1 MILRKRG
8 FTLVE
13 LLVVITIIAMLVGLL
28 MPAVQSAR
36 EAGRRAQCMN
46 NQHQISIALHQY
58 DSEKG
63 YLPGYVGEYR
73 GGSGANMYQRKISW
87 WVSILPQLGRMDVS
101 DRWKDAVNFPV
112 VNYPSTNPGDSAY
125 PPPVNQIPAMY
136 MKIANCPSYSPPSAN
151 DSWLSYRVNVGRM
164 LQNSFA
170 GGKSPTANPTT
181 QFVPAEGVFTDQF
194 SDNAPSAADTTV
206 SQEQIVHVNLG
217 FIDSKDGTSCTLMV
231 SENAASVPPTPYYF
245 EGKWSPL
252 IGNLKTDTQPSPDGD
267 PAILTGIT
275 TSPYYQQ
282 LAVTNALRLGF
293 NWAGMDP
300 NNPNGTNP
308 VPAIPPPTP
317 ASKMF
322 SNHPGGVVA
331 SFCDGH
337 QTFLKTDLEPV
348 IFMQLMCPFDRGVY
362 ISGTVP
368 SVVTGISDPT
378 TKTLPVA
385 PLDENKF

>member
-1 MILRKRG
+1 MILKRRG

-46 NQHQISIALHQY
+46 NQHQIVIALHQH

-73 GGSGANMYQRKISW
+73 SGSGATISQRKISW
-87 WVSILPQLGRMDVS
+87 WVAILPYLGRMDVS
-101 DRWKDAVNFPV
+101 DRWKDLIQ
-112 VNYPSTNPGDSAY
+112 YPSNNPGDSSITSNL
-125 PPPVNQIPAMY
+125 VPAIY

-164 LQNSFA
+164 MHDSFD
-170 GGKSPTANPTT
+170 GDTAPTT
-181 QFVPAEGVFTDQF
+181 QYIPAEGVFTDQY
-194 SDNAPSAADTTV
+194 SDIANDPTKA
-206 SQEQIVHVNLG
+206 QEQIVHVNLG
-217 FIDSKDGTSCTLMV
+217 FIDSKDGTSCTLMI
-231 SENAASVPPTPYYF
+231 SENAASVPPTPYAF

-252 IGNLKTDTQPSPDGD
+252 IGNAKSDPIVDGD
-267 PAILTGIT
+267 PATLATIT
-275 TSPYYQQ
+275 ASTYYQTTT
-282 LAVTNALRLGF
+282 VTNALRLGF

-300 NNPNGTNP
+300 NDPNGVKTKTT
-308 VPAIPPPTP
+308 ATP
-317 ASKMF
+317 ATKMY

-337 QTFLKTDLEPV
+337 QTFLRTDLESV
-348 IFMQLMCPFDRGVY
+348 IYMQLMCPFDRGVY
-362 ISGTVP
+362 NPTIAL
-368 SVVTGISDPT
+368 GIVDPANPT
-378 TKTLPVA
+378 TNPVP
-385 PLDENKF
+385 PLDENKY

>member
-1 MILRKRG
+1 
-8 FTLVE
+8 
-13 LLVVITIIAMLVGLL
+13 
-28 MPAVQSAR
+28 
-36 EAGRRAQCMN
+36 
-46 NQHQISIALHQY
+46 
-58 DSEKG
+58 
-63 YLPGYVGEYR
+63 
-73 GGSGANMYQRKISW
+73 
-87 WVSILPQLGRMDVS
+87 MDVS
-101 DRWKDAVNFPV
+101 DRWKDL
-112 VNYPSTNPGDSAY
+112 VNYTSNNPGDS
-125 PPPVNQIPAMY
+125 NITNNLIPAIY

-267 PAILTGIT
+267 PALLTGIT
-275 TSPYYQQ
+275 ASLYYQQ
-282 LAVTNALRLGF
+282 IAVTNALRLGF
-293 NWAGMDP
+293 NWAGMNPD
-300 NNPNGTNP
+300 NPNGTNP
-308 VPAIPPPTP
+308 APASAAAAPPTP
-317 ASKMF
+317 ASKMY

-337 QTFLKTDLEPV
+337 QTFLRTDLEPV

-368 SVVTGISDPT
+368 NALTGISDPT
-378 TKTLPVA
+378 SAATPKLLVA